1 MANLVLGNPAQG
13 LSQGRIDVIDLLGDG
28 PQGYESMLDLQRRI
42 HADVTDGRRTS
53 SLILLEHQPVF
64 TAGKRT
70 ESSEFPTSASP
81 AIAEIPVVQVDRG
94 GKITWHGPGQLIGYP
109 ILKLKN
115 PQELVGYVREIERA
129 IIEILAEFDLT
140 GVRVEGRSGVWI
152 EGRRKIAAIGIRV
165 AQGVTMHGF
174 AINANC
180 SLAAYEGIVP
190 CGISDAEV
198 TSLSTE
204 LAREV
209 TISDLLPAVSEK
221 MIPVLSNLALG
232 VTA

>member
-1 MANLVLGNPAQG
+1 MTNLALENPIRGLTQAQ
-13 LSQGRIDVIDLLGDG
+13 LEVIDLLKDG
-28 PQGYESMLDLQRRI
+28 PQPYDATLKLQRSI
-42 HADVTDGRRTS
+42 HSDVASHRRS
-53 SLILLEHQPVF
+53 SSILFLEHQPVF

-70 ESSEFPTSASP
+70 EVSELPPPVSNSGV
-81 AIAEIPVVQVDRG
+81 PVVKVDRG

-109 ILKLKN
+109 ILALKN

-129 IIEILAEFDLT
+129 IIEILAEFDLV

-180 SLAAYEGIVP
+180 SLTAYDEIIP

-198 TSLSTE
+198 TSLSKE
-204 LAREV
+204 LARDV
-209 TISDLLPAVSEK
+209 TIEELLPVVYAK
-221 MIPVLSNLALG
+221 MIPVLSELIWQENRA
-232 VTA
+232 

>member
-1 MANLVLGNPAQG
+1 MANLVLGNTAQG
-13 LSQGRIDVIDLLGDG
+13 LSQGRIEVMNLLGDG
-28 PQGYESMLDLQRRI
+28 PQDYESMLNLQRRI
-42 HADVTDGRRTS
+42 HADVADGRRSS
-53 SLILLEHQPVF
+53 SLLLLEHQPVF

-70 ESSEFPTSASP
+70 EAFELPTSASP
-81 AIAEIPVVQVDRG
+81 SIAEIPVVQVDRG

-109 ILKLKN
+109 IIKMKN

-180 SLAAYEGIVP
+180 SLAAFEEIVP
-190 CGISDAEV
+190 CGISDADV
-198 TSLSTE
+198 TSLTKE

-209 TISDLLPAVSEK
+209 TIDELLPFVTEK
-221 MIPVLSNLALG
+221 MIPVLANLTSGA
-232 VTA
+232 TA